1 MLSIK
6 LSIQNLKKW
15 LHDVVVVVRLLENNH
30 EVPFWEIVGE
40 QWIASYNFMKE
51 HNALIFNKFP
61 EAENALDMLFSAS
74 PSFDYD
80 QSNYVPDFLTWA
92 QKVKDN
98 LILIL
103 EANGEEM
110 DEME

>member
-1 MLSIK
+1 MLSIEN
-6 LSIQNLKKW
+6 SIQNLKKW
-15 LHDVVVVVRLLENNH
+15 LHDVIVVVRLLENNH

-51 HNALIFNKFP
+51 QNALVFHKFP
-61 EAENALDMLFSAS
+61 EAEEALNMLFTAP

-80 QSNYVPDFLTWA
+80 QSNYVPDFLTWS

-98 LILIL
+98 LVLIL
-103 EANGEEM
+103 EANGEET
-110 DEME
+110 DEIE